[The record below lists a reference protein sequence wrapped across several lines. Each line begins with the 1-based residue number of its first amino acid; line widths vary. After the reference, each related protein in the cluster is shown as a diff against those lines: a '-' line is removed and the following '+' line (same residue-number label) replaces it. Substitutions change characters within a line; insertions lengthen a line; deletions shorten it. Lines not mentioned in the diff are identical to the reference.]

1 MKNRFPDQTH
11 LPALSESKVR
21 HQKPERTS
29 VQTHSDFT
37 DLQVRGPFAHQI
49 LVRRD
54 TPIRHSNRENFSYAL
69 LIVRQLVSKTLSPW
83 YGLSNSEVKKPF
95 SAPGFWL
102 EFTHPTQ
109 WQLCTAHID
118 TVDMSAHSLTP
129 VLTSTTRTGILRDSL
144 HILYFARKSPQTA
157 GPSPMDSPG
166 TKEQMIQRKIKVR
179 SIRIVYAFYYCL
191 SKSAQNA
198 GPSPMY
204 SPEIKQQIL

>member
-83 YGLSNSEVKKPF
+83 YGLSNLKEKAIF
-95 SAPGFWL
+95 SPWILTGIHAPNTMTIMYGPYR
-102 EFTHPTQ
+102 HRR
-109 WQLCTAHID
+109 H
-118 TVDMSAHSLTP
+118 VAHSLTP
-129 VLTSTTRTGILRDSL
+129 VLTSKLVPGFYA
-144 HILYFARKSPQTA
+144 ILYTFYTLR
-157 GPSPMDSPG
+157 G
-166 TKEQMIQRKIKVR
+166 KVR
-179 SIRIVYAFYYCL
+179 RPPDLHQWTLLALRNKWYRE
-191 SKSAQNA
+191 K
-198 GPSPMY
+198 
-204 SPEIKQQIL
+204 

>member
-83 YGLSNSEVKKPF
+83 YGLSNLKEKAIFSPWILTGIHAPNTMTIMYGPYRHRRHVRAFAHASFDVK
-95 SAPGFWL
+95 
-102 EFTHPTQ
+102 
-109 WQLCTAHID
+109 
-118 TVDMSAHSLTP
+118 
-129 VLTSTTRTGILRDSL
+129 TRTGILRDSL

-179 SIRIVYAFYYCL
+179 STGLFTHL
-191 SKSAQNA
+191 LLPK
-198 GPSPMY
+198 
-204 SPEIKQQIL
+204 